1 MDMFFGE
8 KLADLR
14 ELNGMSR
21 KNLADLLSV
30 SEQAVW
36 QYEKKDV
43 IPKIELLNQI
53 RSLFNVESKYFFE
66 TDELRRS
73 VDESQVAYRPKDR
86 DSRKKTR
93 LELRFLDFHNYYL
106 DAFEQTLKLPQ
117 ATISDLQKRVQKYIQ
132 KNPEMSR
139 GQLIET
145 IAKGSRRI
153 LKVTNNRDLM
163 YLLERS
169 GIYIVEKDLGA
180 TIDAY
185 SASTS
190 DRTFIVLGSLKKS
203 AVRRNFDLAHELG
216 HILLH
221 NDIDMAI
228 LDKSEVDKLENEANT
243 FAGAFL
249 LPQEEFTQ
257 DFQQLAR
264 KSNPDFY
271 IDLKQK
277 YAVSIA
283 AMEFRAYHLG
293 LMSYQEHRYFW
304 GKLSKLGYKS
314 LEPLDDKLAPLKPG
328 KIRALVKLVLDHH
341 LINAKAFFEQQH
353 ILPNFLVK
361 LFSLDDH
368 FFDQYL
374 EKSPKYFNE
383 DSIISMLD
391 DYRQNHIS

>member
-1 MDMFFGE
+1 MFFGE
-8 KLADLR
+8 KLVNLR

-21 KNLADLLSV
+21 KNLADKLLI

-36 QYEKKDV
+36 QYETKDV
-43 IPKIELLNQI
+43 IPKIEVLNQI
-53 RSLFNVESKYFFE
+53 RNLFNVESKYFFE
-66 TDELRRS
+66 NGELQRS
-73 VDESQVAYRPKDR
+73 VDESQVAYRSKDR

-93 LELRFLDFHNYYL
+93 LELRFLDFQNYYL
-106 DAFEQTLKLPQ
+106 DVFEQTLKLPQ
-117 ATISDLQKRVQKYIQ
+117 STISDLQKRVQNYIE
-132 KNPEMSR
+132 KNPEMAR
-139 GQLIET
+139 NQLIET
-145 IAKGSRRI
+145 VAKGSRKV
-153 LKVTNNRDLM
+153 LKVTDNRDLM
-163 YLLERS
+163 YVLERS

-190 DRTFIVLGSLKKS
+190 ERTFIVLGNIKKS

-221 NDIDMAI
+221 VDIDMAI
-228 LDKSEVDKLENEANT
+228 LDKSEVDELESEANA

-249 LPQEEFTQ
+249 LPQEQFTQ
-257 DFQQLAR
+257 DFQQLTR

-271 IDLKQK
+271 LDLKQK

-283 AMEFRAYHLG
+283 AMELRAYHLG

-304 GKLSKLGYKS
+304 GKLSKLGYKN
-314 LEPLDDKLAPLKPG
+314 LEPLDDKLVPLKPG
-328 KIRALVKLVLDHH
+328 KIRALVKLVLDHQ
-341 LINAKAFFEQQH
+341 LISAKEFFEQQH

-374 EKSPKYFNE
+374 DESPKYFNE

-391 DYRQNHIS
+391 DYRQG